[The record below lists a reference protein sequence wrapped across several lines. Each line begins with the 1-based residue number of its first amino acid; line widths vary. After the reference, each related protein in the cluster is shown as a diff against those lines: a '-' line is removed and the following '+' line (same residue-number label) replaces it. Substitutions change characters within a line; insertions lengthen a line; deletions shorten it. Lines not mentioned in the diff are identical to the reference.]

1 MLHVLLLIGIGSLLL
16 YAGAEALVRGSASLA
31 LRLGVT
37 PLAVGLVVVAF
48 GTSSPELTVSIKA
61 ALAGNSAISLGNVIG
76 SNICN
81 IALILGL
88 AALVR
93 PIRVQVQVV
102 RREVPIMI
110 GVTAL
115 LWLFLLDGTLSRLE
129 GSILIL
135 GLLGYVVFSFISAR
149 REHSRLQVSNGTE
162 DVSGM
167 SRHLWLDVL
176 LVVGGLGVLILG
188 TDIFLDGALSL
199 AGLLGLSQAVIGL
212 SVVAVGTSL
221 PELATSIVASIRNE
235 GDIAVGNVV
244 GSNVFNILA
253 ILGIAALIMPLRA
266 TGFQVQDYLILMAT
280 SVAVLPLMRTDWRL
294 DRWEGALLLGAY
306 IFYIWSLVP

>member
-1 MLHVLLLIGIGSLLL
+1 MLHALLLIGIGSILL
-16 YAGAEALVRGSASLA
+16 YAGAEGLVRGSASLA

-48 GTSSPELTVSIKA
+48 GTSSPELVVSVKA
-61 ALAGNSAISLGNVIG
+61 ALAGNSAISLGNIIG

-88 AALVR
+88 ASLVR
-93 PIRVQVQVV
+93 PLRVQVQVV

-110 GVTAL
+110 GVTAI

-135 GLLGYVVFSFISAR
+135 GLLGYVLFSFISAR
-149 REHSRLQVSNGTE
+149 RENARLQGSIGTE
-162 DVSGM
+162 EVPGM

-176 LVVGGLGVLILG
+176 LVGGGLGVLVLG
-188 TDIFLDGALSL
+188 TDIFLGGALSL

-221 PELATSIVASIRNE
+221 PELATSIVASIRGE

-253 ILGIAALIMPLRA
+253 VLGIAALIMPLKA
-266 TGFQVQDYLILMAT
+266 TGFQVQDYLILLAT

-294 DRWEGALLLGAY
+294 DRWEGGLLLAVY
-306 IFYIWSLVP
+306 LFYIWSLVP